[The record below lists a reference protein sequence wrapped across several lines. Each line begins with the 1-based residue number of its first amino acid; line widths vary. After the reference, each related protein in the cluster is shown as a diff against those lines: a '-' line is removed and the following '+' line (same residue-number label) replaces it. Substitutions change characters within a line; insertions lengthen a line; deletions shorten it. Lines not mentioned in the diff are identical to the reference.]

1 MVQSRNG
8 QEPQKLQ
15 ALRKKFSPTKTSEL
29 QKHLREKSKSD
40 FGGGAA
46 APEAAG
52 PRLGRNKG
60 SSVPAAQERQLG
72 HNRPGSGIHVTIP
85 SRLLQPARNLRQRY
99 PDERLLADGYVDES
113 LHDDEL
119 KGRSSQGEG
128 LSARRS
134 ASTLGCGVGEA
145 S

>member
-1 MVQSRNG
+1 M
-8 QEPQKLQ
+8 
-15 ALRKKFSPTKTSEL
+15 RKKFSPTKTSEL
-29 QKHLREKSKSD
+29 QKHLREKSKID

-52 PRLGRNKG
+52 PRLGRNKR
-60 SSVPAAQERQLG
+60 SSVPAPAQERQLG
-72 HNRPGSGIHVTIP
+72 LNRPGSGIHVTIP
-85 SRLLQPARNLRQRY
+85 GRLQQPVRNIRRRY
-99 PDERLLADGYVDES
+99 PDETLIADGYVDES
-113 LHDDEL
+113 IAYHDDDDL

-134 ASTLGCGVGEA
+134 ASTLRDGAGEA